1 MKASVQYN
9 DFTGTA
15 AADISDFLS
24 KVGGDKLKSIGRHF
38 ELNEDRFEVIAIS
51 VNGVEEFSVALI
63 CVDKQ
68 KSTAEKEH
76 IVKIDLEIED
86 PEDILDLLFKRLE
99 FVLHNKHDE
108 RYLERDYNEEANL
121 SDFQEN

>member
-24 KVGGDKLKSIGRHF
+24 KVGGDKLKSIGKHF
-38 ELNEDRFEVIAIS
+38 GLNEDRFDVIAIS

-63 CVDKQ
+63 CIDKQ
-68 KSTAEKEH
+68 KSTEEKEH

-86 PEDILDLLFKRLE
+86 PKVILDILFKRLE
-99 FVLHNKHDE
+99 FILHNIHDE
-108 RYLERDYNEEANL
+108 RYLENDYNEEANL
-121 SDFQEN
+121 SDFQDH